1 MKFFTK
7 FLAKYFPAQG
17 RHRGR
22 SVAGRNAR
30 TNLVVSAGVV
40 GVMLAAIVYAVAI
53 SGDGGR
59 ATEFEREIPRWWSV
73 AQVEQGEELY
83 QVHCAECHGDNGE
96 GTVANWREANEDGT
110 FPPSPLDGSARAWH
124 NDMGALRRVIR
135 FGGKPLGGTMPAF
148 QETLSPEE
156 IDSVIAYFQSLWPE
170 EIYLRWNLREERR
183 KR

>member
-1 MKFFTK
+1 MKFPSK
-7 FLAKYFPAQG
+7 FLAKHFPAQG

-30 TNLVVSAGVV
+30 VNLVVAVGVV

-53 SGDGGR
+53 SGGEARPD
-59 ATEFEREIPRWWSV
+59 FEREIPRWWSA
-73 AQVEQGEELY
+73 AQAEQGGELY
-83 QVHCAECHGDNGE
+83 QVHCAECHGDNAE
-96 GTVANWREANEDGT
+96 GSVANWREANEDGT
-110 FPPSPLDGSARAWH
+110 FPPPPLDGSAHTWH
-124 NDMGALRRVIR
+124 HDMGALRRSIR

-156 IDSVIAYFQSLWPE
+156 IDSVIAHFQSLWPE
-170 EIYLRWNLREERR
+170 EIYFRWNLREQRR

>member
-1 MKFFTK
+1 MKFPYK
-7 FLAKYFPAQG
+7 FLGKWAAAQG

-30 TNLVVSAGVV
+30 VNLVVSAGVV

-59 ATEFEREIPRWWSV
+59 ATEFEREIPRWWSA
-73 AQVEQGEELY
+73 AQAEQGGELY
-83 QVHCAECHGDNGE
+83 QVHCAECHGDDAE
-96 GTVANWREANEDGT
+96 GAVNWRERNEDGA
-110 FPPSPLDGSARAWH
+110 FPPPPLDGSAHTWH
-124 NDMGALRRVIR
+124 HDMGALRRSIR

-156 IDSVIAYFQSLWPE
+156 IDSVIAHFQSLWPE